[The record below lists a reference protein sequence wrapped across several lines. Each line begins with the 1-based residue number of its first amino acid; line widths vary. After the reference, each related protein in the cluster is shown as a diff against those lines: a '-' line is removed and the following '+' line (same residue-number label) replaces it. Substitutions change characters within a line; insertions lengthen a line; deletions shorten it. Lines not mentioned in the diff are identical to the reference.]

1 MLGFVS
7 PVAAGWSF
15 CGDGGVVGKS
25 GRRKRAC
32 GRLRAACL
40 ECESLCESARRESA
54 LKLVPD
60 GGSGEALITR
70 LFTSTDAALSAL
82 PSSPSAL
89 SGVIVVSLLMQQLLP
104 FVVLATNEQLSA
116 HRNHG
121 GASGRHRRR

>member
-1 MLGFVS
+1 M
-7 PVAAGWSF
+7 
-15 CGDGGVVGKS
+15 GKS

-40 ECESLCESARRESA
+40 ECESLCESARRKSA

-60 GGSGEALITR
+60 DGGGEALITR

-89 SGVIVVSLLMQQLLP
+89 SEVIVVS
-104 FVVLATNEQLSA
+104 FVDAVASSA
-116 HRNHG
+116 CRLGN
-121 GASGRHRRR
+121 